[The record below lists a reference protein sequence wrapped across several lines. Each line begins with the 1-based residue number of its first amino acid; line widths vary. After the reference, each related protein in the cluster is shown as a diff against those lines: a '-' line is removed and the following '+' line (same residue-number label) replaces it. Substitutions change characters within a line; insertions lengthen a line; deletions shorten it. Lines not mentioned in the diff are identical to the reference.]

1 MAEQPHSEPPRYRFV
16 AGNGDEDHAD
26 KVNEVNRHG
35 YRAVLMTAR
44 PRGEEGGS
52 VIVLMERE
60 L

>member
-1 MAEQPHSEPPRYRFV
+1 MAEHPQTEPPRYRFV
-16 AGNGDEDHAD
+16 VGNGDEDHAN

-44 PRGEEGGS
+44 EGAEGGS